1 MRLWRV
7 LLAVFLAAAAF
18 SMIRPVLAY
27 RARYDLMAT
36 GFEVS
41 MLATGFMVAR
51 ALSSPA
57 AGYAG
62 DRVRGFRGRMVKGA
76 LASFPLL
83 TLGYAW
89 APSPW
94 ILVALRSAAGFT
106 AGIAWPGMQT
116 IVAENAPGERRATYL
131 GLYFAT
137 GNLGF
142 SLGYGLYGHLPLTR
156 VEYFYLAA
164 AMQTATIFL
173 LLPESFAEPLLR
185 GVGWGGGLP
194 ALWLMLASFAGG
206 FTLGTSTEVTYVYLR
221 ELHGVGKALLG
232 DALLV
237 GSLLGA
243 ASTLL
248 SGRLA
253 DRLGEYRAI
262 SLILLSTTLGLVL
275 LPLNH
280 RLAALAGMVLI
291 MAAGRALLPATR
303 SMATV
308 LIPGLAGTL
317 VGLSN
322 TLSNLGSA
330 ASPSIAGII
339 YDNLSGTLSL
349 GPLQLLL
356 KASYTLPAVA
366 LNLAVIL
373 LGPLMVKRA
382 GSRGFSAAGHR

>member
-7 LLAVFLAAAAF
+7 LLAVLLAAAAF

-27 RARYDLMAT
+27 RARYDLAAT

-57 AGYAG
+57 AGYLG
-62 DRVRGFRGRMVKGA
+62 DRVRGSRGLMVKAA
-76 LASFPLL
+76 LGSFPII
-83 TLGYAW
+83 TLGYAY
-89 APSPW
+89 APDPW
-94 ILVALRSAAGFT
+94 VLVGLRGLAGFS
-106 AGIAWPGMQT
+106 AGVAWPGMQT
-116 IVAENAPGERRATYL
+116 IVAGSAPGDRRASVL
-131 GLYFAT
+131 GLYFAV

-142 SLGYGLYGHLPLTR
+142 SVGYGLYGHLPLSR

-164 AMQTATIFL
+164 AMQAGTFL
-173 LLPESFAEPLLR
+173 LLAGERLAEAPGR
-185 GVGWGGGLP
+185 AVGWGGGLP
-194 ALWLMLASFAGG
+194 AAWLMLASFAGG
-206 FTLGTSTEVTYVYLR
+206 FTLGTVSEVTYVYLR

-232 DALLV
+232 NTLLA

-248 SGRLA
+248 GGRLA

-262 SLILLSTTLGLVL
+262 NLTLLATTLGLLL
-275 LPLNH
+275 LPLSWTP
-280 RLAALAGMVLI
+280 AALAGMVLI
-291 MAAGRALLPATR
+291 MATARALLPATR
-303 SMATV
+303 SMATT

-330 ASPSIAGII
+330 TSPTIAGII
-339 YDNLSGTLSL
+339 YDYLSGALQI
-349 GPLQLLL
+349 GPLQILL
-356 KASYTLPAVA
+356 KATYTLPAIA
-366 LNLAVIL
+366 LNMAVIF
-373 LGPLMVKRA
+373 LGFLMMRNA
-382 GSRGFSAAGHR
+382 RGGA